1 MKKIQVVA
9 FSGLLLASLASGG
22 VIVQAA
28 QQATTQTQQ
37 ATNELATEK
46 QKALQAGY
54 TDAQFTAMM
63 QQPKLASV
71 TPNPE
76 IIMSA
81 GMQRDTAKTKTADDL
96 RNAVVTEALKQK
108 GVKFQTGGNSPATGF
123 DSSGLVQ
130 YVFKQAVS
138 IDLPRNTIQQET
150 KGEDVSLNSLKP
162 GDLLFYGKRGQ
173 TYTVTIYI
181 GNGQMI
187 YAPQPGDVVKVTN
200 MQYWKPD
207 FARRII
213 SDDQTGTNPG
223 TNPGG
228 NGGEQEVTHAIYR
241 LYNPYGG
248 KHHFTQN
255 KAEADNL
262 ISLGWNNEGIG
273 WVAPDKGTPVYRVYN
288 PNNGRHHYTTSAGER
303 DSLVQ
308 VGWKDEGIGWQSGGT
323 IPVYRV
329 YNPYAPAT
337 EDSHHYTISAGERD
351 NLVKLGWKDEGIGWY
366 STTATK

>member
-1 MKKIQVVA
+1 MKKFKTVA
-9 FSGLLLASLASGG
+9 YSGLVLASLASGG
-22 VIVQAA
+22 VLVQAA
-28 QQATTQTQQ
+28 QQAPAQTQLT
-37 ATNELATEK
+37 TNLASEK

-54 TDAQFTAMM
+54 TEAQFTAMV

-76 IIMSA
+76 IVMSA
-81 GMQRDTAKTKTADDL
+81 GMKRDGAKTQTADDL
-96 RNAVVTEALKQK
+96 RNAVITEALKQK
-108 GVKFQTGGNSPATGF
+108 GVKFETGGNSPTTGF
-123 DSSGLVQ
+123 DSSGFVQ
-130 YVFKQAVS
+130 YVFKQAAN
-138 IDLPRNTIQQET
+138 IDLPRATIQQET
-150 KGEDVSLNSLKP
+150 KGEDVSLASLKP

-173 TYTVTIYI
+173 TYSVTIYI

-187 YAPQPGDVVKVTN
+187 YAPEPGDVVKVTN

-213 SDDQTGTNPG
+213 SDDQSGNTPG

-228 NGGEQEVTHAIYR
+228 NSGQKEVTHNIYR

-273 WVAPDKGTPVYRVYN
+273 WVAPDKGTPVYRLYN
-288 PNNGRHHYTTSAGER
+288 PNNGRHHYTVSAAER
-303 DSLVQ
+303 DNLVQ
-308 VGWKDEGIGWQSGGT
+308 VGWNSEGIGWQSGGT

-337 EDSHHYTISAGERD
+337 EDSHHYTVSAAERD
-351 NLVKLGWKDEGIGWY
+351 NLVKLGWRDEGIGWY
-366 STTATK
+366 STTAAQ